1 MNIVY
6 NGIEILASSVE
17 VFVLYKIYSILLY
30 KRRGKQNFIL
40 DRNCINT
47 NLQSCI
53 NIFLFYDY
61 IICIIYEYYR

>member
-6 NGIEILASSVE
+6 NGIEILASFVE

-30 KRRGKQNFIL
+30 KQRGKQNFIL
-40 DRNCINT
+40 DRECINT